1 MRCRRFTPRALSGE
15 GKNCFLSY
23 NNRIE
28 KVRKT
33 METVLWALDLCA
45 VVYACFW
52 ALKQDGKA
60 LDAAAKRSE

>member
-1 MRCRRFTPRALSGE
+1 
-15 GKNCFLSY
+15 
-23 NNRIE
+23 
-28 KVRKT
+28 

-60 LDAAAKRSE
+60 QDATAKRSE